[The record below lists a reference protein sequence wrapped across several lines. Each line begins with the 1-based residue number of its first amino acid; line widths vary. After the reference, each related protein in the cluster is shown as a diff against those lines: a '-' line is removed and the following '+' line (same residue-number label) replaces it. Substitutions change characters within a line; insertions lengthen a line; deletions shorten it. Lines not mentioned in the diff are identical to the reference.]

1 MAKLP
6 SPSGSPASPWIARL
20 QILVGVLLLWAAVSK
35 LSNPTEFLGSI
46 YAYELPLPK
55 QLLKLAA
62 VTLPWLELLCGLAL
76 LASVWTA
83 EALATTL
90 LLLSVFVLATGQ
102 AWARGL
108 KISCGCFDFSLIGL
122 DKDHSPVVKFLESPG
137 FALLRNLALS
147 AVTFVLLRRQLA
159 GSLSGSSVTSPLTDL
174 AEAPASATR
183 LHSKPG
189 KTGRSRRR

>member
-1 MAKLP
+1 MATLP
-6 SPSGSPASPWIARL
+6 SRSSSPASQWIARL

-76 LASVWTA
+76 LASVWTV
-83 EALATTL
+83 EALTTTL
-90 LLLSVFVLATGQ
+90 LLFLVFVLATGQ

-122 DKDHSPVVKFLESPG
+122 DKDHSPIVKFLESPG
-137 FALLRNLALS
+137 FALLRNLVLS

-159 GSLSGSSVTSPLTDL
+159 GTLSNSLATPPLTNL
-174 AEAPASATR
+174 AEASAAR
-183 LHSKPG
+183 SHSKPA
-189 KTGRSRRR
+189 KPGRSRRH

>member
-1 MAKLP
+1 MATPQSL
-6 SPSGSPASPWIARL
+6 SSSPASPWIARL

-62 VTLPWLELLCGLAL
+62 ITLPWLELLCGLAL
-76 LASVWTA
+76 LASVWTV

-90 LLLSVFVLATGQ
+90 LLFSIFVLATGQ

-108 KISCGCFDFSLIGL
+108 RISCGCFDFGLIGL

-147 AVTFVLLRRQLA
+147 AVTFILLRRQL
-159 GSLSGSSVTSPLTDL
+159 GGTLKSSLATSPLTGS
-174 AEAPASATR
+174 AEVPASGPR
-183 LHSKPG
+183 PHPKPSKS
-189 KTGRSRRR
+189 GRSRRQ